1 MKKQKTVAEKQNQTN
16 TRQTGSIVWAKEW
29 SVRICSFAHSRI
41 KIEAENLKKESYEDS
56 NCVCVSV
63 YIPIFDMYSIQ
74 TDNEQCGRQ
83 RILLSLHLEWNG
95 RKPHSSIAPNVYPN
109 DKPVAVCHFLVQMW
123 LCGRYRNRDWFP
135 AIEYRV
141 QCQHLRTIA
150 KKNSGCLKPPKQT
163 SNASTVFFLM

>member
-1 MKKQKTVAEKQNQTN
+1 MEIGRNTLKNIKDFVFGSWISVDLGSFDNKIEKVQKNESSRNQKNLERKMKKQKTVAEKQNQTN

-41 KIEAENLKKESYEDS
+41 TIEAENLKKESYEDS

-83 RILLSLHLEWNG
+83 RILLSLHLE
-95 RKPHSSIAPNVYPN
+95 
-109 DKPVAVCHFLVQMW
+109 
-123 LCGRYRNRDWFP
+123 
-135 AIEYRV
+135 
-141 QCQHLRTIA
+141 
-150 KKNSGCLKPPKQT
+150 
-163 SNASTVFFLM
+163 